1 METLSNTQGTSLFLL
16 TMQDPLLATMKVLL
30 IGAGTLG
37 CAVARN
43 LIGWGIHHITF
54 IDNGIVSPSN
64 PTRQCL
70 YTWKDVQRHGSQAK
84 AHVAAEALKAINP
97 ACISQGL
104 QLTIPMPGHASI
116 ETTPNQQ
123 LQEQILQI
131 CDVID
136 AHDVIFLMTDSRES
150 RWLPSVLCCLAHKLC
165 INMALGGDSLLIQQ
179 YGLPLEEFQHHG
191 FTNPQR
197 SLHSLLDPQSI
208 QDDDASNG
216 TFNACYFCTDVF
228 GPSNSLTDRSLDQM
242 CTTTRVGLSYI
253 ASGLAVELLINYVH
267 LDNEK
272 GLGPAP
278 SQV

>member
-1 METLSNTQGTSLFLL
+1 
-16 TMQDPLLATMKVLL
+16 MKVLL

-84 AHVAAEALKAINP
+84 AQIAAEALQAINP
-97 ACISQGL
+97 ACCSQGL
-104 QLTIPMPGHASI
+104 QMTVPMPGHA
-116 ETTPNQQ
+116 TTEATASRQ
-123 LQEQILQI
+123 LQEQILQV

-150 RWLPSVLCCLAHKLC
+150 RWLPSILCCLAHKLC
-165 INMALGGDSLLIQQ
+165 INIALGGDSLLIQQ
-179 YGLPLEEFQHHG
+179 YGLTPEEFQRYG
-191 FTNPQR
+191 FTDPQL
-197 SLHSLLDPQSI
+197 SLHSLLDPQAAKDVTINNST
-208 QDDDASNG
+208 S
-216 TFNACYFCTDVF
+216 NACYFCTDVL

-253 ASGLAVELLINYVH
+253 ASGLAVELLINYIH
-267 LDNEK
+267 LDKEK

-278 SQV
+278 SQVRNTCCMLL

>member
-1 METLSNTQGTSLFLL
+1 
-16 TMQDPLLATMKVLL
+16 MKILL

-70 YTWKDVQRHGSQAK
+70 YTWKDVQSHGQRAK
-84 AHVAAEALKAINP
+84 ALIAAEALRTINP
-97 ACISQGL
+97 ACCSRGL
-104 QLTIPMPGHASI
+104 QMAIPMPDHISSEI
-116 ETTPNQQ
+116 TSVKQ
-123 LQEQILQI
+123 LQEQVLQV

-179 YGLPLEEFQHHG
+179 YGLTSEEFKSRG
-191 FTNPQR
+191 FCDPHL
-197 SLHSLLDPQSI
+197 SLHTLLNPH
-208 QDDDASNG
+208 ASKDLITNG
-216 TFNACYFCTDVF
+216 SNSSGCYFCTDVL
-228 GPSNSLTDRSLDQM
+228 GPSNSLTDRSLDQL
-242 CTTTRVGLSYI
+242 CTTTRMGLSYI
-253 ASGLAVELLINYVH
+253 ASGLAVELLINFIH
-267 LDNEK
+267 LDKET
-272 GLGPAP
+272 GLGPSP
-278 SQV
+278 NQVRNTHSLFT